1 MVILHLFF
9 LTSQLKILS
18 KMHKNKNLKAVSY
31 GEILFDVFEKEKKIG
46 GAPLNLALRIKS
58 FGLDVAVI
66 SAIGNDQN
74 GIELKNY
81 IEENGINTQSIIT
94 VPNHKTG
101 VVNVFLDERGSATY
115 DIAFPAAWD
124 FININ
129 EEIKSI
135 VQEAEIF
142 FFGSLACRNDV
153 SKNTLFEILES
164 NVKMFKVFD
173 VNLRAPHYKI
183 EVLEELMKKSD
194 FIKFNDDE
202 ILEIASIMGT
212 PSVQLEDNIWFIAEK
227 TNTKSICVTR
237 GKHGSILLW
246 DGKIYYNEGYTVK
259 VTDTV
264 GAGDSFLAALIT
276 KLNETK
282 NPQFSLDFASAVGA
296 IVASKRGA
304 NPKIKKTEIEYF
316 LEKEIL

>member
-9 LTSQLKILS
+9 LTSQLKILN

-81 IEENGINTQSIIT
+81 IEKNGINTQSIIT

-142 FFGSLACRNDV
+142 FFGSLACRNEV

-212 PSVQLEDNIWFIAEK
+212 SSVQLEDNIWFIAEK

>member
-1 MVILHLFF
+1 MLNNNIH
-9 LTSQLKILS
+9 
-18 KMHKNKNLKAVSY
+18 KAVSF

-46 GAPLNLALRIKS
+46 GAPLNLALRTKS

-74 GIELKNY
+74 GQELKKY
-81 IEENGINTQSIIT
+81 IEENGINSKGIIT
-94 VPNHKTG
+94 DHDHKTG
-101 VVNVFLDERGSATY
+101 LVKVFLDDRGSATY
-115 DIAFPAAWD
+115 DITFPSAWD
-124 FININ
+124 FIKIN
-129 EEIKSI
+129 DDIKTI

-142 FFGSLACRNDV
+142 FFGSLACRNDI
-153 SKNTLFEILES
+153 SKNSLFELLSINS
-164 NVKMFKVFD
+164 NIFKVFD

-202 ILEIASIMGT
+202 ILEIASKMGLQ
-212 PSVQLEDNIWFIAEK
+212 SSLLEENILFIAEK
-227 TNTKSICVTR
+227 TNTKYVCVTR

-246 DGKIYYNEGYTVK
+246 DGGFYYNNGYIIK
-259 VTDTV
+259 VADTV

-276 KLNETK
+276 KLIVTK
-282 NPQFSLDFASAVGA
+282 DPRLSIDFASAVGA

-304 NPKIKKTEIEYF
+304 NPKIKSSEIDCF
-316 LEKEIL
+316 LEKQL

>member
-9 LTSQLKILS
+9 LTSQLKILN
-18 KMHKNKNLKAVSY
+18 KMHKNKNLKAISY

-81 IEENGINTQSIIT
+81 IEKNGINTQSIIT

-142 FFGSLACRNDV
+142 FFGSLACRNEV

-212 PSVQLEDNIWFIAEK
+212 SSVQLEDNIWFIAEK

>member
-1 MVILHLFF
+1 MYPQFILISL
-9 LTSQLKILS
+9 LKILN

-31 GEILFDVFEKEKKIG
+31 GEVLFDVFENEKKIG

-58 FGLDVAVI
+58 LGLDVAMI
-66 SAIGNDQN
+66 SAIGNDEN
-74 GIELKNY
+74 GKELKKY
-81 IEENGINTQSIIT
+81 IEENGINIQCLIT
-94 VPNHKTG
+94 LPNHKTG

-115 DIAFPAAWD
+115 NISFPSAWD
-124 FININ
+124 FINVN
-129 EEIKSI
+129 EEIKMI
-135 VQEAEIF
+135 VQEADIF

-153 SKNTLFEILES
+153 SKKTLFELLEI
-164 NVKMFKVFD
+164 NDKMFKVFD

-202 ILEIASIMGT
+202 ILEIASKMG
-212 PSVQLEDNIWFIAEK
+212 SLSEQLENNILFIAEK
-227 TNTKSICVTR
+227 TDTKFICVTR

-246 DGKIYYNEGYTVK
+246 EGKLYYNNGYTVQ

-282 NPQFSLDFASAVGA
+282 GPQYSLDFASAVGA

-304 NPKIKKTEIEYF
+304 NPKIEKSEIEYF
-316 LEKEIL
+316 LEKEYK